1 MEFLDTYNARR
12 ERTGRII
19 PRDAPLLEGERLL
32 VVHLCLFSPRGELL
46 IQRRQL
52 RKERYPGCWDVSA
65 GGFVRSGEE
74 PAQAVL
80 REARE
85 ELGLVLSP
93 AELRYELTEPFS
105 FVLDDFYSARRELA
119 PSSLRLQEEELS
131 QVCWAGPGRVLRLLE
146 RGEFV
151 DYSPALISRLFAG

>member
-1 MEFLDTYNARR
+1 M
-12 ERTGRII
+12 
-19 PRDAPLLEGERLL
+19 PRLR
-32 VVHLCLFSPRGELL
+32 LCLFSPRGELL

-52 RKERYPGCWDVSA
+52 RKDRYPGCWDVSA

-131 QVCWAGPGRVLRLLE
+131 QVCWAGPAGCSACWNGVNLLTTPPLSFPAFLPADEPRPLSPPLRSSGL
-146 RGEFV
+146 F
-151 DYSPALISRLFAG
+151 SSR

>member
-1 MEFLDTYNARR
+1 M
-12 ERTGRII
+12 
-19 PRDAPLLEGERLL
+19 PRLR
-32 VVHLCLFSPRGELL
+32 LCLFSPRGELL

-119 PSSLRLQEEELS
+119 PSSLRLQEE
-131 QVCWAGPGRVLRLLE
+131 AGLAP
-146 RGEFV
+146 
-151 DYSPALISRLFAG
+151 SSAPAAPLFFASANVF